1 MNYVSLV
8 LVSHSEE
15 IAKGLKKLLKQ
26 IAPDVRIAAAGGSD
40 GEIGT
45 NALHIQEA
53 IESVYSEKG
62 TVVLFDLGSALLNA
76 ELALEMADR
85 KERVRIADA
94 PLVEGAYIAAVEAG
108 LGKPLEEVVQA
119 CEAAKEMVKIAK

>member
-1 MNYVSLV
+1 MNHVSLV

-15 IAKGLKKLLKQ
+15 IAEGLKKLLEQ
-26 IAPDVRIAAAGGSD
+26 VAPNVGIAAAGGNN

-45 NALHIQEA
+45 NALRIQEA

-76 ELALEMADR
+76 ELALEMAGG

-119 CEAAKEMVKIAK
+119 CEAVKQMVKIEK